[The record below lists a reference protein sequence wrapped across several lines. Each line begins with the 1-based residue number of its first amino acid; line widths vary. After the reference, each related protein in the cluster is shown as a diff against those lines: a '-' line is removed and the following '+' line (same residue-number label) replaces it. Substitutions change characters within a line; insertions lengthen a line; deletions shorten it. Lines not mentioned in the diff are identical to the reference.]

1 MAMLNNQRVMEKHPP
16 SPPGHLGAPEPRR
29 HEPGILQWH
38 HRRAAEKGPR
48 AQWAPPAV
56 TGRVGK
62 QAVSAY
68 VGRVMYVICSICAI
82 YIYCMCYTYV
92 CIYIYM
98 CVFIRYN
105 RFICYVICSTHGS
118 PNMMRFSFIR
128 IKLMFH
134 DPVVNPMVKHHQF
147 S

>member
-16 SPPGHLGAPEPRR
+16 SPPSLPWSP
-29 HEPGILQWH
+29 
-38 HRRAAEKGPR
+38 RAAAPR
-48 AQWAPPAV
+48 TRNPSMTPSTCCRKRPCWAQWAPPAV

-92 CIYIYM
+92 CIYIYV

-118 PNMMRFSFIR
+118 PT
-128 IKLMFH
+128 
-134 DPVVNPMVKHHQF
+134 
-147 S
+147 